1 MRERESTQHRHHL
14 MTSLPGFP
22 FPPPPPPPPNM
33 PSAPP
38 SLPPLPPGPP
48 SIAFRE
54 PQQSA
59 MAPPPSE
66 ESLAPIAPAPH
77 PRARQRA
84 LAVRMHC
91 HPLQPAADA
100 CPSPQRTRD
109 RPVAP
114 PPGVFESLVSRST
127 QTPHRR
133 RATRPSAGRG
143 AGGAERPPERRADP
157 APWASPRV
165 PAASAPRR
173 RSPLGD
179 YSSLKVLGS
188 VFVFVDLP
196 TNTSPFWTLT
206 PRQRLDN
213 RAGRG
218 RLGPGSSS
226 QGAPQHAVARQ
237 GWRRRARRRAH
248 REHALSLAGQ
258 EGRRQLAMDGEALP
272 EFRRGRRV
280 RG

>member
-143 AGGAERPPERRADP
+143 AGGAERPPARRADP

-188 VFVFVDLP
+188 VFVFVDLNLP
-196 TNTSPFWTLT
+196 RTLGPFWTLT
-206 PRQRLDN
+206 PRQQGRP
-213 RAGRG
+213 RAA
-218 RLGPGSSS
+218 GPGKQQPGRAAACSRPTGMAAARPAAGAPRARPLARRPRRAPSTRDGRRSSS
-226 QGAPQHAVARQ
+226 
-237 GWRRRARRRAH
+237 
-248 REHALSLAGQ
+248 
-258 EGRRQLAMDGEALP
+258 
-272 EFRRGRRV
+272 
-280 RG
+280 

>member
-143 AGGAERPPERRADP
+143 AGGAERPPARRADP

-179 YSSLKVLGS
+179 YSSRS
-188 VFVFVDLP
+188 E
-196 TNTSPFWTLT
+196 S
-206 PRQRLDN
+206 PRQC
-213 RAGRG
+213 
-218 RLGPGSSS
+218 
-226 QGAPQHAVARQ
+226 
-237 GWRRRARRRAH
+237 
-248 REHALSLAGQ
+248 
-258 EGRRQLAMDGEALP
+258 
-272 EFRRGRRV
+272 FRV
-280 RG
+280 RGSAHEH